1 MPSLLAELQS
11 LPEAERERFVRDELS
26 DEVAEALLY
35 DWQEWG
41 RDSQQ
46 VPEGYWTIWLIL
58 AGRGWGK
65 TRTGSET
72 CHYWVDK
79 HWPNRIRL
87 AGVAETKKDAREV
100 IAQGDSGLITT
111 APPWR
116 KPVYLKSEG
125 LITWPNGSQLNL
137 YSGEEP
143 DQLRGPQFH
152 YGWVDEWAKYQYP
165 VETMDNLNMAL
176 RLGDQPQMVITTTP
190 RPLPMIKELLTEA
203 IPEPGAMHADVVVT
217 RGSSYEN
224 VVNLAPSYIKRII
237 KKYEGSRLG
246 EQEIH
251 AKLLDDVEGGFWTR
265 ELLDRTRIR
274 SSKVKLP
281 AMMRIAI
288 ACDPAMKYRQ
298 SRNRDTGAVQDD
310 TKLAETGI
318 MVGGKG
324 VDGKLYL
331 LADLSGRMP
340 PEKWAKKLVSA
351 YGHYQAD
358 IVVGEVNN
366 GGDLV
371 EKNLR
376 AEDEDYKIP
385 FKAVNAS
392 RGKHVRAEPVATVHE
407 QGRIV
412 LVGQF
417 PQLEDQLIFYTP
429 DGYEG
434 VGSPDRGDA
443 FVWLAWYLLLGAK
456 HGDYDSEEW
465 SSSSR

>member
-1 MPSLLAELQS
+1 MGPLLTQLMK
-11 LPEAERERFVRDELS
+11 LPPKVREQVVADTLTTEQ
-26 DEVAEALLY
+26 AEALLF
-35 DWQEWG
+35 DWTEWG
-41 RDSQQ
+41 RESQQ
-46 VPEGYWTIWLIL
+46 MPEGMWIVWLIL

-72 CHYWVDK
+72 CHKVVDL
-79 HWPNRIRL
+79 HWPNRIRI

-100 IAQGDSGLITT
+100 IALGESGILAT

-116 KPVYLKSEG
+116 KPTYLKSEG

-152 YGWVDEWAKYQYP
+152 YAWVDEWAKYQYP
-165 VETMDNLNMAL
+165 VETMDNLEMAL
-176 RLGDQPQMVITTTP
+176 RLGDNPRMWITTTP
-190 RPLPMIKELLTEA
+190 RPLPMIKDLLKDA
-203 IPEPGAMHADVVVT
+203 IPEPGATHADVVVT

-224 VVNLAPSYIKRII
+224 KANLAPSYIKRVI

-265 ELLDRTRIR
+265 SMLDDHRFGRR
-274 SSKVKLP
+274 DKLP
-281 AMMRIAI
+281 PMVRIAV
-288 ACDPAMKYRQ
+288 ACDPAMKFRQ
-298 SRNRDTGAVQDD
+298 VKKLHTGAVKDD

-324 VDGKLYL
+324 VDGRMYL

-340 PEKWAKKLVSA
+340 PEKWAKRLVNA
-351 YGHYQAD
+351 YDHWQAD
-358 IVVGEVNN
+358 VVVGEVNN

-371 EKNLR
+371 ETNLR
-376 AEDEDYKIP
+376 TQDPDYRIP
-385 FKAVNAS
+385 FKEVNAS
-392 RGKHVRAEPVATVHE
+392 RGKHVRAEPVSTIHQ
-407 QGRIV
+407 QGKIV
-412 LVGQF
+412 FVGNF
-417 PQLEDQLIFYTP
+417 AQLEDQLIFYTP

-434 VGSPDRGDA
+434 PASPDRGDA
-443 FVWLAWYLLLGAK
+443 FVWLAFHLMLGGS
-456 HGDYDSEEW
+456 HSEYDTDEW
-465 SSSSR
+465 ASSSR